1 MQGGAA
7 TGAGAY
13 AAAALAFR
21 PAMKIHF
28 TAAPLRIDAL
38 APLLSGQRVELTLG
52 PDVRRR
58 IAAARQVVDRALASG
73 ATVYGI
79 NTGFGKLSR
88 ERIEGRDLER
98 LQVNLLRSHACG
110 MGAPLPPEIVRTMM
124 VLRARTFATGRS
136 GVRVELV
143 EKLCEL
149 LAADLIPQ
157 VPTQGSVGASGDL
170 APLAHLALALIG
182 EGGKCWL
189 AGREMSVRAAL
200 KRAGIAPIALAAKEG
215 ISLING
221 TQLTTAIAVQALL
234 RAENLARSADVACA
248 LTVEALKGT
257 NRAFDRRIHEA
268 RPHPGQLAVARN
280 LHGLIAGSAIL
291 ESHRDCGRVQDP
303 YSLRCAPQVHGACRD
318 ALVEARRVLEIEIN
332 ASTDNPLVFA
342 EEGELI
348 SGGNFHAQP
357 IAATADR
364 IAAAVADLQSISER
378 RTENLVNPDLSGLPA
393 FLTPKPGLNSGFM
406 IPQVVAA
413 ALVSESKALSFP
425 ASVDSI
431 PTSANKE
438 DHVSMG
444 PIAAR
449 KALQIV
455 ENGERVL
462 AIELLCAAQ
471 GLDFEPEW
479 KSSRPLEAAR
489 AAIRR
494 EVKTLADD
502 RYLAPDLAALAEL
515 VRGGELVAAAR
526 AAGGKLE

>member
-1 MQGGAA
+1 
-7 TGAGAY
+7 
-13 AAAALAFR
+13 
-21 PAMKIHF
+21 MKIHF
-28 TAAPLRIDAL
+28 TRAPLRLDDL
-38 APLLSGQRVELTLG
+38 APILAGETVELTLG
-52 PDVRRR
+52 GDARRA
-58 IAAARQVVDRALASG
+58 IAASRTVVDRLLASG
-73 ATVYGI
+73 ATAYGI

-88 ERIEGRDLER
+88 ERIDGKQLAQ

-110 MGAPLPPEIVRTMM
+110 VGAPLPPEIVRTLM

-136 GVRVELV
+136 GVRVALV
-143 EKLCEL
+143 EKLAEL
-149 LAADLIPQ
+149 LAADL
-157 VPTQGSVGASGDL
+157 VPCVPCQGSVGASGDL

-189 AGREMSVRAAL
+189 RGKEMGVRAAL
-200 KRAGIAPIALAAKEG
+200 KKAGIAPLELEAKEG

-221 TQLTTAIAVQALL
+221 TQLTTALTAQALL
-234 RAENLARSADVACA
+234 RAEGLARTADVACA
-248 LTVEALKGT
+248 LTIEALKGT

-280 LHGLIAGSAIL
+280 LHGLIEGSAIL
-291 ESHRDCGRVQDP
+291 ESHRDCGKVQDP

-318 ALVEARRVLEIEIN
+318 ALAEARRVLQIEIN

-357 IAATADR
+357 IAAAADR
-364 IAAAVADLQSISER
+364 VAAAVADLQSISER
-378 RTENLVNPDLSGLPA
+378 RVENLVNPDLSGLPA

-455 ENGERVL
+455 ENGERVV

-471 GLDFEPEW
+471 GLDFEQEHATT
-479 KSSRPLEAAR
+479 KPLAAAHAR
-489 AAIRR
+489 IRR

-502 RYLAPDLAALAEL
+502 RYLAPDLEALATL
-515 VRGGELVAAAR
+515 VRSGDVVAAAR
-526 AAGGKLE
+526 AAGGRVE

>member
-1 MQGGAA
+1 
-7 TGAGAY
+7 
-13 AAAALAFR
+13 
-21 PAMKIHF
+21 MKIHF
-28 TAAPLRIDAL
+28 TRSPLQLDDL
-38 APLLSGQRVELTLG
+38 APILAGETVELTLG
-52 PDVRRR
+52 GDVRRA
-58 IAAARQVVDRALASG
+58 IAASRTVVERLLASG
-73 ATVYGI
+73 ATAYGI

-88 ERIEGRDLER
+88 ERIDDRQLAQ

-110 MGAPLPPEIVRTMM
+110 VGSPLPPEIVRTLM

-136 GVRVELV
+136 GVRLELV
-143 EKLCEL
+143 LKLAEL
-149 LAADLIPQ
+149 LAADL
-157 VPTQGSVGASGDL
+157 VPCVPCQGSVGASGDL

-189 AGREMSVRAAL
+189 RGKEMGVRAAL
-200 KRAGIAPIALAAKEG
+200 KKAGIAPLELAAKEG

-221 TQLTTAIAVQALL
+221 TQLTTALTAQALL
-234 RAENLARSADVACA
+234 RAESLARSADVACA
-248 LTVEALKGT
+248 LTIEALKGT

-280 LHGLIAGSAIL
+280 LFRLIEGSAIL
-291 ESHRDCGRVQDP
+291 ASHRDCGKVQDP

-318 ALVEARRVLEIEIN
+318 ALAETRRVLQIEIN

-357 IAATADR
+357 IAAAADR
-364 IAAAVADLQSISER
+364 VAAAVADLQSISER

-455 ENGERVL
+455 ENGERVV

-471 GLDFEPEW
+471 GLDFEQEHATT
-479 KSSRPLEAAR
+479 KPLAAAHAR
-489 AAIRR
+489 IRR

-502 RYLAPDLAALAEL
+502 RYLAPDLDALATL
-515 VRGGELVAAAR
+515 VRSGELVTAAR
-526 AAGGKLE
+526 AAGGRVE

>member
-1 MQGGAA
+1 
-7 TGAGAY
+7 
-13 AAAALAFR
+13 
-21 PAMKIHF
+21 MKIHF
-28 TAAPLRIDAL
+28 TRSPLQLDDL
-38 APLLSGQRVELTLG
+38 APILAGETVELTLG
-52 PDVRRR
+52 GDVRRA
-58 IAAARQVVDRALASG
+58 IAASRTVVERLLASG
-73 ATVYGI
+73 ATAYGI

-88 ERIEGRDLER
+88 ERIDDRQLAQ

-110 MGAPLPPEIVRTMM
+110 VGSPLPPEIVRTLM

-136 GVRVELV
+136 GVRLELV
-143 EKLCEL
+143 EKLAEL
-149 LAADLIPQ
+149 LAADL
-157 VPTQGSVGASGDL
+157 VPCVPCQGSVGASGDL

-189 AGREMSVRAAL
+189 RGKEMGVRAAL
-200 KRAGIAPIALAAKEG
+200 KKAGIAPLELAAKEG

-221 TQLTTAIAVQALL
+221 TQLTTALTAQALL
-234 RAENLARSADVACA
+234 RAESLARSADVACA
-248 LTVEALKGT
+248 LTIEALKGT

-280 LHGLIAGSAIL
+280 LFRLIEGSAIL
-291 ESHRDCGRVQDP
+291 ASHRDCGKVQDP

-318 ALVEARRVLEIEIN
+318 ALAEARRVLQIEIN

-357 IAATADR
+357 IAAAADR
-364 IAAAVADLQSISER
+364 VAAAVADLQSISER

-455 ENGERVL
+455 ENGERVV

-471 GLDFEPEW
+471 GLDFEQEHATT
-479 KSSRPLEAAR
+479 KPLAAAHAR
-489 AAIRR
+489 IRR
-494 EVKTLADD
+494 DVKTLADD
-502 RYLAPDLAALAEL
+502 RYLAPDLEAIATL
-515 VRGGELVAAAR
+515 VRSGEIVTAAR
-526 AAGGKLE
+526 AAGGRVE